1 MAQELVDK
9 AVEVGGLEDTRG
21 CQTDGFMLEGS
32 DGWFP
37 TYFIRLVQ
45 DYGVDVDVSALCLFK
60 TFGFIVSLYA
70 CFHKHLVQYRSAER

>member
-1 MAQELVDK
+1 MDK

-32 DGWFP
+32 EGWFP

-45 DYGVDVDVSALCLFK
+45 DYGVDVDVR
-60 TFGFIVSLYA
+60 SLLGNYQVLINT
-70 CFHKHLVQYRSAER
+70 CGG

>member
-1 MAQELVDK
+1 MDK

-21 CQTDGFMLEGS
+21 CKTEGFILEGS

-45 DYGVDVDVSALCLFK
+45 DYGVDVNVSAVCLPQ
-60 TFGFIVSLYA
+60 TFGFIVYTTLCDVSLTLIA
-70 CFHKHLVQYRSAER
+70 

>member
-1 MAQELVDK
+1 MDK
-9 AVEVGGLEDTRG
+9 TVEVGGLEDTRG

-45 DYGVDVDVSALCLFK
+45 DYEVDVDVSAVYLLQV
-60 TFGFIVSLYA
+60 FGLIVSLYSM
-70 CFHKHLVQYRSAER
+70 FH